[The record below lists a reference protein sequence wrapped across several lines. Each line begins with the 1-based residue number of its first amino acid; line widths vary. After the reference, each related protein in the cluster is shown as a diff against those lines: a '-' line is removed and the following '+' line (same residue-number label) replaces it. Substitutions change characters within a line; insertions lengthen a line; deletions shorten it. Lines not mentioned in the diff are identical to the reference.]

1 MATRSAAKASP
12 PSAAMDIE
20 QAAQNG
26 QKSLTAF
33 AHMHTRVFR
42 DAMRFNAQLLDF
54 ARRRV
59 GADIETSDRL
69 SRCETITD
77 AMDVMTNF
85 YNDAVQDYASQTAD
99 VVLASTE
106 ISARNVEESLAEASR
121 LNGNE

>member
-1 MATRSAAKASP
+1 MATRSATKASP
-12 PSAAMDIE
+12 SSAAKDIE

-59 GADIETSDRL
+59 DADIETSDRL
-69 SRCETITD
+69 SRCESITD

-85 YNDAVQDYASQTAD
+85 YNVAVQDYASQTAD

-121 LNGNE
+121 LNGNA